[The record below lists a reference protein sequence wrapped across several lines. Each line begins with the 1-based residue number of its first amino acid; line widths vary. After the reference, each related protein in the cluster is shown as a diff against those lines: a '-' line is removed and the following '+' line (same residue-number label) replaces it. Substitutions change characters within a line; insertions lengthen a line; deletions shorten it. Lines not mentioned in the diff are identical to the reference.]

1 MALINLLRFISLK
14 HIRFQKM
21 QTILSV
27 LGICIG
33 VSAIVSM
40 GIVNEN
46 ILASFENTINYSM
59 GRASLQV
66 SGAASGFPEE
76 IVDRV
81 REVPGVEYAVP
92 AIEATGTIYGAQE
105 RTIMILG
112 VDIASGPDDTPVQAF
127 R

>member
-1 MALINLLRFISLK
+1 MTLTNLLRHISLK

-21 QTILSV
+21 QTLLSV

-33 VSAIVSM
+33 VSAIVSI

-59 GRASLQV
+59 GRASLQI
-66 SGAASGFPEE
+66 SGHATGFPED
-76 IVDRV
+76 IIDGV
-81 REVPGVEYAVP
+81 RDVPGVEYAVP
-92 AIEATGTIYGAQE
+92 AIEASGTIYGAQE

-112 VDIASGPDDTPVQAF
+112 VDMLQDQMI
-127 R
+127 REYKL

>member
-1 MALINLLRFISLK
+1 MTLANMLRHISLK

-21 QTILSV
+21 QTLLSV

-59 GRASLQV
+59 GKAALQV
-66 SGAASGFPEE
+66 TGSPSGFPEDV
-76 IVDRV
+76 VDRV
-81 REVPGVEYAVP
+81 RGVPGVEYTVP
-92 AIEATGTIYGAQE
+92 AIEESGTLYGQQE
-105 RTIMILG
+105 RTVMVLG
-112 VDIASGPDDTPVQAF
+112 VDSLQDQQI
-127 R
+127 RE

>member
-1 MALINLLRFISLK
+1 MNLFNLLRHISLK

-21 QTILSV
+21 QTLLSV

-46 ILASFENTINYSM
+46 VLASFQNTINYSM
-59 GRASLQV
+59 GRASLQI
-66 SGAASGFPEE
+66 SGAASGFPEDM
-76 IVDRV
+76 IDRV

-92 AIEATGTIYGAQE
+92 AIEATGTIYGAQDADLARPFQHTCQE
-105 RTIMILG
+105 R
-112 VDIASGPDDTPVQAF
+112 DDDA
-127 R
+127 